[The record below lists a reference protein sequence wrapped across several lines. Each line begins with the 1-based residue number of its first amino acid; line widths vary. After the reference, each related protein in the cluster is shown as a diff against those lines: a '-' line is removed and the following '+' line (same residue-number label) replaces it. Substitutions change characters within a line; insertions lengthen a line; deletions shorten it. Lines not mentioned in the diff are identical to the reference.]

1 MEADGIGQPS
11 LGHPNPTMPSI
22 DHRLIDQIIN
32 RTHATPN
39 PPSKKNKNEN
49 KTTGG
54 AGVLVAARAPPPAL
68 PRAGPGASVVS
79 LLLI

>member
-32 RTHATPN
+32 RTHTTPN
-39 PPSKKNKNEN
+39 PPSKKT
-49 KTTGG
+49 KTKTKQQ
-54 AGVLVAARAPPPAL
+54 VVQEFLSQRVPLPQLFLAL
-68 PRAGPGASVVS
+68 DQVRRLFPFY
-79 LLLI
+79 